1 MTPPLHKPLAVFDA
15 GLGSYAAVRLLH
27 DTYPEQDILYLADRA
42 SFPYGGKS
50 KADLVA
56 VVGKAV
62 AYLETFDPC
71 AVVLASNAPTVVA
84 FDVLKDMARK
94 PLFGV
99 YPPVA
104 DALVRSRS
112 KQVAVLGV
120 RSMVE
125 SSEIRTFIDR
135 AAQGQ
140 GGVHAFDASDLV
152 ALIENAAFLNEKPG
166 TQGKVSRFV
175 DKVRAAF
182 PDIDVM
188 TLSSTHLP
196 WLSDFFEKAA
206 PDVTFLDPAAT
217 VVAALEPYVTTGSG
231 RVEGHV
237 TEDER
242 YPYEAFAQILDTL
255 DIRIPLHRVAF

>member
-1 MTPPLHKPLAVFDA
+1 MSLHKPLAVFDA

-27 DTYPEQDILYLADRA
+27 EAYPAQDILYLADRA

-50 KADLVA
+50 RADLA
-56 VVGKAV
+56 EVVGRAI
-62 AYLETFDPC
+62 AYLESFDPC

-84 FDVLKDMARK
+84 FDLLRERATR

-104 DALVRSRS
+104 EALRRSASR
-112 KQVAVLGV
+112 QVAILGV

-125 SSEIRTFIDR
+125 SPEIRRFI
-135 AAQGQ
+135 AGEAEGQ
-140 GGVHAFDASDLV
+140 GEVHAFDASDLV
-152 ALIENAAFLNEKPG
+152 ALIESAAFLNDREG
-166 TQGKVSRFV
+166 TQDKVTRFV
-175 DKVRAAF
+175 ARVRAAH
-182 PDIDVM
+182 PSIDVM

-196 WLSDFFEKAA
+196 WLADYFRVAA
-206 PDVTFLDPAAT
+206 PDVTFVDPAA
-217 VVAALEPYVTTGSG
+217 ALVETLKPHVTAGSG

-242 YPYEAFAQILDTL
+242 YPFPAFARTLETL
-255 DIRIPLHRVAF
+255 DIRIPLRRVGF